1 MNKHIKIAFFIHCKE
16 KLLKF
21 KKKLLREDKLTVR

>member
-1 MNKHIKIAFFIHCKE
+1 MNKYKNIAFFIYCKE